1 MIPTLIEPSRLS
13 FDMLKPSLHITSQS
27 DEIKLFR
34 DFVQELNVFF
44 EELKK
49 NKIGIA
55 VTKELSDLYK
65 ASIPANVYEGTHS
78 IFRLAREVYMQKFSK
93 LAVVVHAF
101 GDHSQNIEF
110 DETYID
116 STLNLHNTDTYLLWM
131 DMSFLAFHQRLI
143 PIVIKSQK
151 HSIFNKD
158 FFVLNDEN
166 QKFLLKIDVLENVE
180 GLLETEHFLMLQLSN
195 IFSSFNKDIKDIPCK
210 GTGTHSSMWGQSI
223 SRLEDVPKD
232 ERNLLTRL
240 LETGVVKS
248 ILFLSFEKKYQAS
261 PEPLIEIE
269 VVEEM
274 EKSDILICTL
284 KGRGRKQNGQTIKI
298 EMEKGTG
305 QLLSS
310 AFSKQISIEKINI
323 VSRMI
328 AASKEA

>member
-13 FDMLKPSLHITSQS
+13 FDIVKPSLHITTQS

-44 EELKK
+44 EDLKK
-49 NKIGIA
+49 NEIGIA

-78 IFRLAREVYMQKFSK
+78 IYRLAREVYIQKFSK

-110 DETYID
+110 DEKYID
-116 STLNLHNTDTYLLWM
+116 IALNLHNTETYFHWM
-131 DMSFLAFHQRLI
+131 DMSFLAYHHKLI
-143 PIVIKSQK
+143 PFVIKSQK
-151 HSIFNKD
+151 LSIFNKD

-166 QKFLLKIDVLENVE
+166 KKFLLKINVLENIE
-180 GLLETEHFLMLQLSN
+180 KFLETEHFRMLQLTKV
-195 IFSSFNKDIKDIPCK
+195 FSSFNKDITEIPCK

-223 SRLEDVPKD
+223 SRIDDVPRE
-232 ERNLLTRL
+232 ERYLLTRL
-240 LETGVVKS
+240 LETGAVKS
-248 ILFLSFEKKYQAS
+248 ILFLSFEKKYQPS

-269 VVEEM
+269 VIEKM
-274 EKSDILICTL
+274 ENSDILICTL
-284 KGRGRKQNGQTIKI
+284 KGQGRKQNAQTIKI

-305 QLLSS
+305 ELLSL
-310 AFSKQISIEKINI
+310 AFNKQISIDKMDIIN
-323 VSRMI
+323 RMI